1 MKLYGSR
8 LSPFVERVILAAKLK
23 GIEGEIELAYPPG
36 GLKSDD
42 YLAISPLG
50 KVPALEE
57 GDFRLPES
65 QVICDYL
72 EERFPQTLLLPED
85 PEARARIRLIC
96 RLVDLYAFDGLV
108 PLFGQA
114 PLPEADRDAALIADS
129 LAKLETALNAIEAV
143 IRPIGRAHGD
153 DWSLADCALVPLFFY
168 LQLLMPGF
176 GADPTQGRPKLHAWL
191 NAMADEELVKESNAA
206 MREAVRTFRAQ
217 S

>member
-8 LSPFVERVILAAKLK
+8 VSPFVERVILAAKLK
-23 GIEGEIELAYPPG
+23 GIDGKIEHAAPPG
-36 GLKSDD
+36 GLKSDE

-50 KVPALEE
+50 KVPAFQD
-57 GDFRLPES
+57 GDFCLPES

-72 EERFPQTLLLPED
+72 EERFPETPLLPGD
-85 PEARARIRLIC
+85 PEARARVRLIC

-114 PLPEADRDAALIADS
+114 PLPEDDRDAALIADS
-129 LAKLETALNAIEAV
+129 LAKLDTALNAIEAV

-168 LQLLMPGF
+168 LTLLMPGF
-176 GADPTQGRPKLHAWL
+176 GADPTEGRPKLHAWL
-191 NAMADEELVKESNAA
+191 NAVADEELVKESNAA
-206 MREAVRTFRAQ
+206 MREAVRAFRAQ
-217 S
+217 G